1 MPPKR
6 STTPLPPHAQAPK
19 TPRTPRG
26 SLASAETVPPPKDL
40 KRHISP
46 WTAKGF
52 HNPRD
57 KVFMAEELAKLDA
70 NTRQRMW
77 ARFPDFTG
85 INSDELKTDVKR
97 LHKRLCD
104 ITIQL
109 KTQPH
114 ELDMRVIP
122 RADERNVLHALA
134 TLQDLWTLAKRGYSG
149 KAGSEP
155 LVRVAAAKKAAKVTP
170 LPEALAGTKK
180 ALGEL
185 NTLAATKGSLA
196 VVHRVIDAIIALYP
210 WQNST
215 CLFRTP
221 KDGIH
226 ETETLLWLVLSET
239 CATVGDKLQDEDRE
253 AWYDLCGACTAA
265 VRHMCIVKRKY
276 LAIAYLYT
284 ANAIKVCDQKDEFL
298 LTHKGDRETVADEL
312 EELSERMKD
321 AGLDDCAHSK
331 CITGHVCC

>member
-1 MPPKR
+1 METSAYLLCSKMPPKR

-70 NTRQRMW
+70 NTRQR
-77 ARFPDFTG
+77 
-85 INSDELKTDVKR
+85 I
-97 LHKRLCD
+97 